1 MTRSGLGK
9 FILLSV
15 FFAAC
20 LAMGRAMPAAAQQ
33 AQAPRELVVGVKE
46 APPFTMK
53 NADDVWVGLSL
64 ELWERIASELG
75 LRYRYVQAMTVPDL
89 LDGVESGKF
98 DIGVGAIT
106 VTADRE
112 RRLDFTQPFY
122 TTGLGIAVP
131 TVSSMSWAPV
141 ARALTSFG
149 FLQAVLG
156 LLGLALFAGVLMWLL
171 ERRHNENFGGGIGR
185 GLTSS
190 VWWSTLA
197 MTQRTRADTGPSTVA
212 GRAVGIIWMITSI
225 IAIAVFTAGITSL
238 LTTKQLQGLVHG
250 VDDLR
255 SVRVGTVANTAAV
268 ETLKAMRIRSRTF
281 PTAAEGI
288 AAVRRG
294 RLDAFVFD
302 RALLAWTV
310 QQGGSAGIQ
319 LLDTTFDPQNYALV
333 LPVGSPLR
341 KPMSVTQL
349 AAMQTSW
356 WQEASFRYLGAR

>member
-1 MTRSGLGK
+1 M
-9 FILLSV
+9 V
-15 FFAAC
+15 FAAC
-20 LAMGRAMPAAAQQ
+20 LAMGQATPAAAQQ
-33 AQAPRELVVGVKE
+33 APAPRELVVGIKE

-53 NADDVWVGLSL
+53 NADDAWTGLSV

-75 LRYRYVQAMTVPDL
+75 LSYRYVQAVTVSDL
-89 LDGVESGKF
+89 LAGTESGKF

-106 VTADRE
+106 VTAERE

-131 TVSSMSWAPV
+131 TVSSMSWVPV

-149 FLQAVLG
+149 FLQAVFG

-212 GRAVGIIWMITSI
+212 GRIVGIIWMIASI

-255 SVRVGTVANTAAV
+255 SVRVGTVAGTAAA
-268 ETLKAMRIRSRTF
+268 ETLKTMRIKSRTL

-288 AAVRRG
+288 DAIRRG

-310 QQGGSAGIQ
+310 QQGGSSGVQ

-333 LPVGSPLR
+333 LPNGSPLR
-341 KPMSVTQL
+341 KPVSVAQL
-349 AAMQTSW
+349 AAMQTNW
-356 WQEASFRYLGAR
+356 WQEASFRYLGTK